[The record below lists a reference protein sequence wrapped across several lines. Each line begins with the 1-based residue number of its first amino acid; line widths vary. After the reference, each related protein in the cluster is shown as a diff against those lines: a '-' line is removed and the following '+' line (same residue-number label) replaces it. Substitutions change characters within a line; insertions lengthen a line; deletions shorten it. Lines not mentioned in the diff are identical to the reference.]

1 MWKAAGML
9 VMFDRLL
16 AGIVAMMAGT
26 ETQRPLTLKF
36 NILFFFFFFFFF
48 RFLYRRSSALMCWSS
63 TDVLFWTDWGTFCA
77 GGHPN
82 VHFS

>member
-1 MWKAAGML
+1 MLKSEVKEGGRLYTKSVACSVASVGM
-9 VMFDRLL
+9 V
-16 AGIVAMMAGT
+16 V
-26 ETQRPLTLKF
+26 LTLDT
-36 NILFFFFFFFFF
+36 FFFF
-48 RFLYRRSSALMCWSS
+48 RFLYRLSSALMCRSS